1 MNEQIIIE
9 LLILIA
15 AVYLAFFKSYLTE
28 KGKQAAL
35 KSDLDEITDTVE
47 SIKNEFI
54 KEQELLK
61 TDLQRI
67 LNNEVSYRSEERDAI
82 LKFHGTISEWKYSML
97 ALNYGTYGKS
107 NIESLKTL
115 RENISQ
121 YYSKSG
127 IAKAKVELL
136 IEYEELSNLS
146 NKLYLEMLNFHHWV
160 DAELMH
166 LGFNLENQKSL
177 TDQFL
182 IIYKDYERNKELANE
197 MEEYDKKLKSARNAL
212 VENYM
217 TQRNHE
223 FFKVNPTE
231 EEFMKS
237 VKKYLKN

>member
-1 MNEQIIIE
+1 
-9 LLILIA
+9 
-15 AVYLAFFKSYLTE
+15 
-28 KGKQAAL
+28 
-35 KSDLDEITDTVE
+35 
-47 SIKNEFI
+47 
-54 KEQELLK
+54 
-61 TDLQRI
+61 
-67 LNNEVSYRSEERDAI
+67 
-82 LKFHGTISEWKYSML
+82 
-97 ALNYGTYGKS
+97 
-107 NIESLKTL
+107 
-115 RENISQ
+115 
-121 YYSKSG
+121 
-127 IAKAKVELL
+127 
-136 IEYEELSNLS
+136 
-146 NKLYLEMLNFHHWV
+146 MLNFHHWV